1 VLVVHGSAAT
11 GDALQRLSGRA
22 VAPIV
27 GFMRLS
33 LLAACVSVATL
44 ALTPAASAGAGG
56 TSAPLRS
63 GGAAF
68 GAPLPVPDARP
79 VASRLTLSPREITA
93 GDPAPTIVLRVH
105 QRGIARVRARVVLL
119 RLPGNRP
126 VARRELGWV
135 GTGQGITVR
144 LPAAVKLQTGRYLV
158 RLHVTDPRGHTL
170 RRNGAHPGRARIV
183 VHRRRP
189 AAATVPAVA
198 LPAPAPLVPAPASS
212 PAGPGVFPVAGAFDF
227 GGAEN
232 RFGAGR
238 VGHIHEGQDILAVG
252 GLPVVAP
259 YAGTISRTSYQASG
273 AGEYV
278 VLDAADGRDY
288 FFAHCLRGSTVVA
301 EGAAVA
307 AGAPLCQVGATGTT
321 DGATHLH
328 FEIWTVGWRVPGGAP
343 IDPLPELRAW
353 AGR

>member
-1 VLVVHGSAAT
+1 MGEAQPGDGLQGLSAHAGSPT
-11 GDALQRLSGRA
+11 
-22 VAPIV
+22 V
-27 GFMRLS
+27 GCMRL

-44 ALTPAASAGAGG
+44 AITPTASAGAGG

-79 VASRLTLSPREITA
+79 VAARLTLSPREITA
-93 GDPAPTIVLRVH
+93 GDRSPKIVLRVR
-105 QRGIARVRARVVLL
+105 QRGIARVRARIVLL

-126 VARRELGWV
+126 VARRVLGWV
-135 GTGQGITVR
+135 KTGRGLTVR

-158 RLHVTDPRGHTL
+158 RLHVTDPRGRTL

-183 VHRRRP
+183 VRRRR
-189 AAATVPAVA
+189 AQVSPAVP
-198 LPAPAPLVPAPASS
+198 LPVPAPLVPAPAPS

-227 GGAEN
+227 GGADA

-238 VGHIHEGQDILAVG
+238 IGHIHEGQDITAAG
-252 GLPVVAP
+252 GVPVVAP
-259 YAGTISRTSYQASG
+259 YAGTIGRTSYQASG

-278 VLDAADGRDY
+278 VLDGADGRGY
-288 FFAHCLRGSTVVA
+288 FFAHCLRRSTIVA
-301 EGAAVA
+301 EGAVVA
-307 AGAPLCQVGATGTT
+307 AGAPLCQVGASGTT
-321 DGATHLH
+321 SGATHLH
-328 FEIWTVGWRVPGGAP
+328 FEIWTVGWRVPGGVP
-343 IDPLPELRAW
+343 IDPLPELRTW